1 MQDYVVLGELH
12 CNIYKETFMLFFSL
26 SEVKVTLLNSDV
38 TPNSPFYIAKPLNRS
53 EAKGDLV
60 IIQT

>member
-38 TPNSPFYIAKPLNRS
+38 TPNSPFYSCVLHCQAFEQKW
-53 EAKGDLV
+53 
-60 IIQT
+60 

>member
-1 MQDYVVLGELH
+1 MVLGELH

-38 TPNSPFYIAKPLNRS
+38 TPNSPVYIAKPLNRS

-60 IIQT
+60 MIQT

>member
-1 MQDYVVLGELH
+1 
-12 CNIYKETFMLFFSL
+12 MLFFSL

-60 IIQT
+60 MIQT

>member
-12 CNIYKETFMLFFSL
+12 CNIYKLTFMLFFSL

-38 TPNSPFYIAKPLNRS
+38 TPNSPFYSCVLHCQAFEQK
-53 EAKGDLV
+53 
-60 IIQT
+60 

>member
-38 TPNSPFYIAKPLNRS
+38 TPNSPFYISRTEVRLRVT
-53 EAKGDLV
+53 LL
-60 IIQT
+60 

>member
-12 CNIYKETFMLFFSL
+12 CNIHKETFMLFFSL

-38 TPNSPFYIAKPLNRS
+38 TPNSPFYSCVLHCQAFEQK
-53 EAKGDLV
+53 
-60 IIQT
+60 